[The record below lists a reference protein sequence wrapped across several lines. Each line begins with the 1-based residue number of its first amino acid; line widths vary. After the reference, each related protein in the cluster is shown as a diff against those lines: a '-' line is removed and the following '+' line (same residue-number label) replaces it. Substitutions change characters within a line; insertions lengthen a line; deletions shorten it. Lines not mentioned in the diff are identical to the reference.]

1 MANPCNTNAN
11 ILYEKIKALGL
22 KINKENITCLTRLD
36 QNRAEGIY
44 KEQSGKK
51 ANFFIWGN
59 HSTSCVPDTFEDIAI
74 TEEFVKK
81 VQQRGAEILNV
92 KGTSSS
98 FSAAKAIADH
108 LRDWYLGSDKA
119 VSMGVVSNGE
129 YGVEKELVCSF
140 PVKCRGEWKYEIV
153 SDVNLKEEK
162 KKMIANS
169 VNELIEEA
177 KEIKD
182 I

>member
-1 MANPCNTNAN
+1 M
-11 ILYEKIKALGL
+11 LF
-22 KINKENITCLTRLD
+22 R
-36 QNRAEGIY
+36 
-44 KEQSGKK
+44 S
-51 ANFFIWGN
+51 
-59 HSTSCVPDTFEDIAI
+59 
-74 TEEFVKK
+74 
-81 VQQRGAEILNV
+81 
-92 KGTSSS
+92 
-98 FSAAKAIADH
+98 
-108 LRDWYLGSDKA
+108 KA